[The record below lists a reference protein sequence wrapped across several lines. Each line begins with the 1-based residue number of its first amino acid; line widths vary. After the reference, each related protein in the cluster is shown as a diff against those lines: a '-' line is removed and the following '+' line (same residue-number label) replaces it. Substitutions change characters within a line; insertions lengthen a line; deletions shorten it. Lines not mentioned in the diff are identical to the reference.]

1 MMVGQPAA
9 SLCPFQVW
17 AGSGAG
23 QARWR
28 AQSPWVGGS
37 SPAEPSASTDLP
49 AGGPHAPSK
58 AHPKGRPAGLLI
70 KKAHTPCLLA
80 EASLEGPGAAGG
92 CPGAQAGGGDAGRAS
107 LLWLLRPRAVCQ
119 VPAGFSLEQSPRG
132 QGIWYLA
139 TGGGFC
145 HEVASIS
152 SSPLFYSSFHFTTGP
167 EPPGRMKCLRLS
179 HFFMTSF
186 CSLLFIENTWISQ

>member
-1 MMVGQPAA
+1 MGAQELRQAA
-9 SLCPFQVW
+9 VTPEEHPC
-17 AGSGAG
+17 SGCYVLG
-23 QARWR
+23 
-28 AQSPWVGGS
+28 
-37 SPAEPSASTDLP
+37 PSARFPP
-49 AGGPHAPSK
+49 ASG
-58 AHPKGRPAGLLI
+58 
-70 KKAHTPCLLA
+70 
-80 EASLEGPGAAGG
+80 
-92 CPGAQAGGGDAGRAS
+92 
-107 LLWLLRPRAVCQ
+107 
-119 VPAGFSLEQSPRG
+119 LEQSPRG

-152 SSPLFYSSFHFTTGP
+152 SRPLFYSSFHFTTGP